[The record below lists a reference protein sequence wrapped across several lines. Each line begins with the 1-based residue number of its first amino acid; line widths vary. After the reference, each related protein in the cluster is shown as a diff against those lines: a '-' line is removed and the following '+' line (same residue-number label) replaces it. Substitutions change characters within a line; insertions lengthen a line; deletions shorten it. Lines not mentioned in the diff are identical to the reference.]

1 MPRRVSE
8 VGEGTDDSNGV
19 YGLIRDLLVE
29 GKDARFVNRRGRYVL
44 NWSRALDCYADYK
57 ARKNPH
63 FKSKNLTRRKASNGL
78 RSALLNFYKKEGA
91 KEYKES
97 KKVNDK
103 DEVVERQFQM
113 PSRVFESLFGNTVP
127 SGESEQEDEQEINS
141 IISEGEIDAEA
152 TPNSSDHGFDETMDL
167 SCCDLSG
174 SADPDSL
181 TSPNDLLTSPNVD
194 GFKTEEDV
202 SIVSPDAAFHAQ
214 MFDTSAVD
222 SALDEIIC
230 SDGISDEI
238 SEDMDLLGVLQDICP
253 TSGSVKGGYRFYISL
268 TEPLSEEVSSGDAE
282 FDGVS
287 TVPVHK
293 LNPFTLSGSVP
304 SSDQPGDVP
313 VTVTTQSGQRLGM
326 TCFQYVD
333 DMREVARQ
341 LVHDPAKQALWF
353 AILCQ
358 EYGFFGTD
366 SDVVQVLDP
375 LNIEYQDPS
384 NETKQQQSVK
394 VLQLLVY
401 AAAQTNA
408 KQFIEMIFSTS
419 AGRIVFDS
427 YKDRT
432 QLPEDVARANGH
444 NECAQY
450 LQDLTKRLSKETE
463 CEDQPKKIN
472 WLELVKAVQN
482 ETSVSSGNENKRP
495 GSSVEN
501 DDNTSDYFADAETSS
516 LGSMEP
522 DDVCPSD
529 SEEEDA
535 ANKGLKSAF
544 GFSKPFSDDT
554 SSNGR
559 FHIGSASI
567 HIPGFWPTTL
577 NTDRCHKGP
586 DKGPECYQDNSI
598 ISSGRRYS
606 GRELF
611 IGILLAGALLVL
623 VAWFMLGGP
632 PTASW
637 EADVCVRN
645 SFRSVLFCSK
655 SGGVRNVTR
664 KRPNENVLSKDQ
676 FEVGI
681 NYSQVA
687 RISRLRLKA
696 MNEAKPMIWKIG
708 LVKYISLSCVPCPS
722 EVSEQ
727 NHLNVNT
734 SYGLPCLSTE
744 NLIRVAPPNVCEDIC
759 DMVFVELVNCCV
771 NAHKEMP
778 LLVEAKNEGNNSFP
792 ISVKIV
798 IYVSDYLPAP
808 KKSSPIDKILLRLG
822 RGSSVSCVTYQGSP
836 PGVIEQQRFD
846 VSTGYDVSSAVEVIM
861 FIPGAS
867 CDRVVIDSFITLL
880 TTRKRYQPL
889 EYCAKGRHG
898 FMCIGKTMD
907 ENHDSTH
914 LLSNRFINTLINDKE
929 SGKEKRMFV
938 FILSVLVGC
947 GLLIIILIIIS
958 IIISL
963 TRSFRTWSCCHVG
976 EKSSHQLISCQRQD
990 FSVADVCVSE
1000 PYLCFAKLPQEDA
1013 SMKELQMESVR
1024 SGFCDSEAFVS
1035 TPFADATDT
1044 SAITGKP
1051 HCLWDRL
1058 LRVLSRELVSSKFSE
1073 GKWKELGLALG
1084 LQPSEIG
1091 AIQQEH
1097 VRRSERCYQMLLSWK
1112 QISGHRATQEAL
1124 KAGLCSVNLI
1134 DLAEKYCF
1142 FQDVQVIRCC
1152 DG

>member
-57 ARKNPH
+57 ARKHPH

-167 SCCDLSG
+167 SCCD
-174 SADPDSL
+174 SL

-202 SIVSPDAAFHAQ
+202 SILSPDAAFHAQ

-268 TEPLSEEVSSGDAE
+268 TVPLSEEVSSGMAE
-282 FDGVS
+282 FDGVA

-333 DMREVARQ
+333 DMREMARQ

-375 LNIEYQDPS
+375 LNIEYQDS
-384 NETKQQQSVK
+384 SIETKQQQSVK

-401 AAAQTNA
+401 TAAQTNA

-432 QLPEDVARANGH
+432 QLPEDVAKANGH

-463 CEDQPKKIN
+463 CEDQPKTIN

-482 ETSVSSGNENKRP
+482 ETSDSSVNENKQP
-495 GSSVEN
+495 GSSVAN

-522 DDVCPSD
+522 DDACPSD

-535 ANKGLKSAF
+535 ANKGLKSTF

-559 FHIGSASI
+559 FLIGSASI
-567 HIPGFWPTTL
+567 HSPDEDFKKGLPPFDTGL
-577 NTDRCHKGP
+577 LASLVSCVLVFFFLLFQDNASSEGRCHKEP
-586 DKGPECYQDNSI
+586 KCLQDNNTR
-598 ISSGRRYS
+598 SSRRRYS
-606 GRELF
+606 GRKF
-611 IGILLAGALLVL
+611 KGILLAGALSVL
-623 VAWFMLGGP
+623 VAVFMLGDMLGERFSPCGLFLLTAIIGSSANLYIGELEERFKSRVEIIRDLTEARLSVCTLDKRQTLCDLVCLWPGNTSSCIRHGDPLVDDHCRKNIKEAYFHKHKDGSAEFGFVSKYGWISSYGNITQSNITSSCTGAGFSSLDICTIMSTGKGSSASLNISELRQSFKFQCYFNATVVVSTAFMEGCLSVCTPDKRQKLHDLVCLWPGNTKDSSGCIRHGDPFLDDCCQKNLKEVYFHKHEDGSALFDFVTKYGP
-632 PTASW
+632 IST
-637 EADVCVRN
+637 CG
-645 SFRSVLFCSK
+645 SFTQFNITSSFTGAGLSSQNICTIMSTGTDL
-655 SGGVRNVTR
+655 SM
-664 KRPNENVLSKDQ
+664 RPW
-676 FEVGI
+676 EVGSE
-681 NYSQVA
+681 YSQNTKLFGNFGV
-687 RISRLRLKA
+687 
-696 MNEAKPMIWKIG
+696 IG
-708 LVKYISLSCVPCPS
+708 HKVTPL
-722 EVSEQ
+722 
-727 NHLNVNT
+727 HL
-734 SYGLPCLSTE
+734 
-744 NLIRVAPPNVCEDIC
+744 
-759 DMVFVELVNCCV
+759 
-771 NAHKEMP
+771 
-778 LLVEAKNEGNNSFP
+778 EAKND
-792 ISVKIV
+792 VKI
-798 IYVSDYLPAP
+798 SLL
-808 KKSSPIDKILLRLG
+808 SSTFQASPSSSIPSYPSKDV
-822 RGSSVSCVTYQGSP
+822 RGSTLIPVIITAVS
-836 PGVIEQQRFD
+836 IE
-846 VSTGYDVSSAVEVIM
+846 
-861 FIPGAS
+861 
-867 CDRVVIDSFITLL
+867 ITFLIIWIFVRY
-880 TTRKRYQPL
+880 TKKRYQRSSL
-889 EYCAKGRHG
+889 
-898 FMCIGKTMD
+898 IGLCLRK
-907 ENHDSTH
+907 
-914 LLSNRFINTLINDKE
+914 
-929 SGKEKRMFV
+929 
-938 FILSVLVGC
+938 
-947 GLLIIILIIIS
+947 
-958 IIISL
+958 
-963 TRSFRTWSCCHVG
+963 SF
-976 EKSSHQLISCQRQD
+976 QQD
-990 FSVADVCVSE
+990 FSVPDVCGPGMCVPDMCVPE
-1000 PYLCFAKLPQEDA
+1000 QRLCFAKLPLEDA
-1013 SMKELQMESVR
+1013 SVTELEMERVR
-1024 SGFCDSEAFVS
+1024 SWLSDNPDSEAFVS
-1035 TPFADATDT
+1035 APFADASKA
-1044 SAITGKP
+1044 SAITEK
-1051 HCLWDRL
+1051 
-1058 LRVLSRELVSSKFSE
+1058 
-1073 GKWKELGLALG
+1073 
-1084 LQPSEIG
+1084 
-1091 AIQQEH
+1091 
-1097 VRRSERCYQMLLSWK
+1097 RSCR
-1112 QISGHRATQEAL
+1112 I
-1124 KAGLCSVNLI
+1124 
-1134 DLAEKYCF
+1134 
-1142 FQDVQVIRCC
+1142 
-1152 DG
+1152 